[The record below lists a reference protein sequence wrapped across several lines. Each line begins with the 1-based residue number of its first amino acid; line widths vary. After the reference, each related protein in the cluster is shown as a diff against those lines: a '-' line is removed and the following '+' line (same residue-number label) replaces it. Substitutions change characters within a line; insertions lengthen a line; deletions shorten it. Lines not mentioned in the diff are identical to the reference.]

1 MLIAAGKFKAQ
12 CLKIMDDVH
21 KHHRE
26 VIVTKYGKPIVKM
39 VGITNKTKESL
50 FGLLKNSVVIK
61 ADIISSV
68 GESWDAQS
76 TDR

>member
-39 VGITNKTKESL
+39 VGISHKAKESL
-50 FGLLKNSVVIK
+50 FGLLKGSVVVK
-61 ADIISSV
+61 GDIVSSLE
-68 GESWDAQS
+68 ESWDAQN
-76 TDR
+76 TDS

>member
-26 VIVTKYGKPIVKM
+26 VIVTKYGKPIIKL
-39 VGITNKTKESL
+39 VGITAKTKESL
-50 FGLLKNSVVIK
+50 FGALKGSVVVK
-61 ADIISSV
+61 GDIISSV
-68 GESWDAQS
+68 EELWDAQKN
-76 TDR
+76 DR

>member
-26 VIVTKYGKPIVKM
+26 VIVTKYGKPIIKLI
-39 VGITNKTKESL
+39 GITTKSKESL
-50 FGLLKNSVVIK
+50 FGALKNSVVVK
-61 ADIISSV
+61 GDIIAPI
-68 GESWDAQS
+68 GESWDAQKIS
-76 TDR
+76 H

>member
-50 FGLLKNSVVIK
+50 FGFLKNSVVIK
-61 ADIISSV
+61 SDIISSV

>member
-26 VIVTKYGKPIVKM
+26 VIVTKYGKPIIKL
-39 VGITNKTKESL
+39 VGITTTARESL
-50 FGLLKNSVVIK
+50 FGALKDSVLVK
-61 ADIISSV
+61 GDIISPL
-68 GESWDAQS
+68 GESWDVQKNS
-76 TDR
+76 Q